1 MTQTATVL
9 QAMNK
14 LQPLFPRGLMCC
26 QIAAI
31 VPFTMDKVEGLICK
45 LVAKGKVKKVS
56 DKEDKNIMQNLCN
69 RYMLVAPDE
78 EQITQTTLFK

>member
-9 QAMNK
+9 QAMDK
-14 LQPLFPRGLMCC
+14 LSKRFPRGLICC

-31 VPFTMDKVEGLICK
+31 VPFTSEHVERIVVR
-45 LVAKGKVKKVS
+45 LVSNGKVKKIAH
-56 DKEDKNIMQNLCN
+56 KEDINIRGNECN